1 MIKTY
6 VIFNEIMIEHERV
19 MDSQP
24 EVNCLNFIDTLKVS
38 SPENKNVLKGST
50 IVENSNSQDYYFK
63 DHDECVIVALM
74 D

>member
-1 MIKTY
+1 ML
-6 VIFNEIMIEHERV
+6 FRSERV

-24 EVNCLNFIDTLKVS
+24 EVNCLNFIDALKVS

-50 IVENSNSQDYYFK
+50 IVDDSNSQDYYFK
-63 DHDECVIVALM
+63 DHDECVIVALL